1 MWAEPLRYLCLER
14 QFDTLFVDGYY
25 TVTLP
30 SGLIAVA
37 LNTNFYYQ
45 SNKVFSDLTET
56 DPGSQFTMLESLLQG
71 ARDNKTKVSGC
82 FETTQMQCKYY
93 ISKPYAIVMDSTSFA
108 WRVFL
113 VGIHKK
119 NCDFGDR

>member
-1 MWAEPLRYLCLER
+1 MRAESGRFLCLER
-14 QFDTLFVDGYY
+14 QFDTLFADGYY

-30 SGLIAVA
+30 SGLIVVA

-71 ARDNKTKVSGC
+71 ARENKTKVSVR
-82 FETTQMQCKYY
+82 FKTTETQREYY
-93 ISKPYAIVMDSTSFA
+93 MSKPFA
-108 WRVFL
+108 VVTDL
-113 VGIHKK
+113 
-119 NCDFGDR
+119 